1 MKLIAFVTA
10 ADWVL
15 CFKAFSAAERARA
28 AIAVSTVFPLDV
40 PNEPSG
46 FWLLMMEAYD

>member
-10 ADWVL
+10 IDWVL

-28 AIAVSTVFPLDV
+28 AIAVSTVFPPDV
-40 PNEPSG
+40 PNDPSG
-46 FWLLMMEAYD
+46 FWLLRMEAYD